1 MMNSRRVHVGI
12 SDIRAG
18 FASALQRHRRYRQLR
33 SELMSMNDRELS
45 ELGIS
50 RYDIERI
57 ARETAPRERASAP
70 TPHYSFAARR
80 AA

>member
-1 MMNSRRVHVGI
+1 MRI
-12 SDIRAG
+12 SDLGAAVTAAFG
-18 FASALQRHRRYRQLR
+18 RHRRYQQLR

-50 RYDIERI
+50 RYDIGRI
-57 ARETAPRERASAP
+57 AREEAPRERAPA
-70 TPHYSFAARR
+70 TAQHYDFAVRR